1 MVYIGLVIA
10 TLVCAYQVM
19 RAERLMMA
27 TIWLAFSSAIVA
39 LLLYLLGAYEVAV
52 IELSVGAGLV
62 TVLFV
67 FAFSIVGEATLDLI
81 TLVPRVL
88 VWGTILA
95 VSFAL
100 GSLTLPLTGLQ
111 ASSGEQPFAVILWQ
125 QRWPDVLAQIALIFA
140 GVLGVVG
147 LLSEE
152 TARGEVGSTAAQIE
166 TVIPGE
172 RVLEPAFNGYHPEP
186 ELAREPGEAKA

>member
-39 LLLYLLGAYEVAV
+39 LLLYILGAYEVAV

-67 FAFSIVGEATLDLI
+67 FAFSIIGEATIDPT

-88 VWGTILA
+88 VWVTILA

-100 GSLTLPLTGLQ
+100 GSLTLPLTGLH
-111 ASSGEQPFAVILWQ
+111 ASSGELPFAVILWQ

-152 TARGEVGSTAAQIE
+152 TARGEAGSIASQIE
-166 TVIPGE
+166 TVIPPE
-172 RVLEPAFNGYHPEP
+172 MDLEPTFNGFHPEP
-186 ELAREPGEAKA
+186 ERAGEPEEAKA